1 MEVGVISKTIQGIE
15 GANFLGIGHGFG

>member
-15 GANFLGIGHGFG
+15 AANFLGIGHGFG